1 MKELLYYQDSMIK
14 EFTADVIKTGTDEHG
29 PYVVLSNTAFY
40 PTGGGQPHDTGWI
53 NGIEVLNVEKTGEE
67 IRHYIKE
74 TVALSGTVEGKL
86 NWARR
91 FDHMQ
96 QHTGQHILTAAF
108 VELFDYQTV
117 SFHLGAELVAIDL
130 NTKEVTAEQLMASAE
145 NINTYVEAARIYGE
159 SR

>member
-1 MKELLYYQDSMIK
+1 MKELLYYQDSMMK
-14 EFTADVIKTGTDEHG
+14 EFTADVLNAGTDEHG

-40 PTGGGQPHDTGWI
+40 PTGGGQPNDTGWI
-53 NGIEVLNVEKTGEE
+53 NGIEVINVEKVDEE

-74 TVALSGTVEGKL
+74 AAPLNGTVEGKL
-86 NWARR
+86 NWDRR

-117 SFHLGAELVAIDL
+117 SFHLGTELVAIDL
-130 NTKEVTAEQLMASAE
+130 NVAEVTAEKL
-145 NINTYVEAARIYGE
+145 AAA
-159 SR
+159 